1 LSIGGVII
9 LAINSLLYLNQSV
22 PPYGVSLNSIT
33 DTSTG
38 FSLKPQPG
46 VCISLDCA
54 RAAFVSDDHLV
65 LSLKGGEIYVVSL
78 IVDSMRSI
86 RSFNFDKAA
95 RSVITTAIC
104 VTGGGY
110 LFLGSRLGN
119 SILLKYTEKADNP
132 DQAIGED
139 EEEAQP
145 EAKKSRLDSTCE
157 EPSSPVL
164 DDMDELEVYGTEAQS
179 GTELASYTFE
189 VCDSIVNIAPI
200 ARIILGEPSFL
211 SEEFASADQL
221 DLELVTCSGFG
232 KNGSL
237 SVLQH
242 SIRPQVVTTF
252 ELLGCTD
259 MWTVRSLKQPT
270 DEEDEEDEDDE
281 PVMPVHHSYLI
292 LSRED
297 SSIVLHTAHDINE
310 LDHSGFNTK
319 APTVFAGNMAD
330 DKYILQ
336 VCPKSIH
343 LLEGDI
349 LLESL
354 SVDDCVIVGC
364 SLADP
369 YAVLLCSDGSLSL
382 VTVQDILTDDDDND
396 SKAFR
401 FHVTNH
407 ALSSGSHIIACSAYK
422 DVSGLFCNEEET
434 QTVEMKTEVPVTPV
448 VTTPVQPSFGSIS
461 HLTADEEDDL
471 LYGDSS
477 DKPFMSTVGQAS
489 TQQSAEHHK
498 VIQQVKPAAPMKTT
512 FWCAVCRQ
520 NGNLEIYTL
529 PEFQLVMQVIDF
541 PAGLQLLTD
550 KIQEEQ
556 DGETLQMGILPV
568 HEILLTGMGPKCDQ
582 PYLIAHVD
590 QDLLVYKAFKSPTPA
605 PADHLRI
612 RFRKVEH
619 QLLLREKTSRA
630 AVRVADYE
638 SNASGLDR
646 EQLTK
651 TRVSSLRV
659 FHNVAGYSGVFVCG
673 HYPHWLFVTER
684 SALRAHPM
692 SIDGLIMSFAPFSNV
707 NCAEGFLYLNKSEE
721 LRICV
726 LPTNMLYDTHWPVK
740 QVPLRATPHSLSFH
754 PESKTYAV
762 VASQPVVNKAAP
774 RLNNDDLEKV
784 ETIDREERFIYPT
797 LDRFSLQLFSP
808 VNWELIPNTK
818 FDLHD
823 WERLTALKTVR
834 LRSEQTVSRRKSFIA
849 MSTTYAFGEEVSA
862 HGRILLFDVV
872 DVVPE
877 PGKPLTR
884 HKLKVSVTFQ
894 LLIVVHGTATNM

>member
-1 LSIGGVII
+1 VII

-489 TQQSAEHHK
+489 TQ
-498 VIQQVKPAAPMKTT
+498 
-512 FWCAVCRQ
+512 
-520 NGNLEIYTL
+520 
-529 PEFQLVMQVIDF
+529 
-541 PAGLQLLTD
+541 
-550 KIQEEQ
+550 
-556 DGETLQMGILPV
+556 
-568 HEILLTGMGPKCDQ
+568 
-582 PYLIAHVD
+582 
-590 QDLLVYKAFKSPTPA
+590 
-605 PADHLRI
+605 
-612 RFRKVEH
+612 
-619 QLLLREKTSRA
+619 
-630 AVRVADYE
+630 
-638 SNASGLDR
+638 
-646 EQLTK
+646 
-651 TRVSSLRV
+651 
-659 FHNVAGYSGVFVCG
+659 
-673 HYPHWLFVTER
+673 
-684 SALRAHPM
+684 
-692 SIDGLIMSFAPFSNV
+692 
-707 NCAEGFLYLNKSEE
+707 
-721 LRICV
+721 
-726 LPTNMLYDTHWPVK
+726 
-740 QVPLRATPHSLSFH
+740 
-754 PESKTYAV
+754 
-762 VASQPVVNKAAP
+762 
-774 RLNNDDLEKV
+774 
-784 ETIDREERFIYPT
+784 
-797 LDRFSLQLFSP
+797 
-808 VNWELIPNTK
+808 
-818 FDLHD
+818 
-823 WERLTALKTVR
+823 
-834 LRSEQTVSRRKSFIA
+834 
-849 MSTTYAFGEEVSA
+849 
-862 HGRILLFDVV
+862 
-872 DVVPE
+872 
-877 PGKPLTR
+877 
-884 HKLKVSVTFQ
+884 
-894 LLIVVHGTATNM
+894 